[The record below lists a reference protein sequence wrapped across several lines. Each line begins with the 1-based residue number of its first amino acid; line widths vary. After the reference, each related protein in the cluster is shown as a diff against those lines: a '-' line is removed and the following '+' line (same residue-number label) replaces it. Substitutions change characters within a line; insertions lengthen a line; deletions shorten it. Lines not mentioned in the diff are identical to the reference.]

1 MDVPTQTV
9 SPDFEESTFKKVS
22 ARLIPFLFLLY
33 IVAFLDRVNVGFAK
47 LQMAKDLAFSDAIY
61 GFGAGVFF
69 FGYFFFEV
77 PSNVI
82 LEKVG
87 AKLWIARIMIT
98 WGIISTA
105 FAFVDVI
112 PWGPLPGLFGLGEV
126 EFSFYAL
133 RFLLGVAEAGFFPG
147 IILYLTYWYPSERR
161 ARTVALF
168 MTAIAIANVLG
179 SPLSGAIMQYM
190 DGIGGWRGW
199 HWLFVLEGLPSVIL
213 GVLVLFLL
221 DDGPQKA
228 TWLTDQERELVIA
241 RVAADNAGKTQSGG
255 GGHNM
260 MDAFRNGRVWAYAFV
275 YFSGVIGFYAVTFW
289 MPTIIQELGVDKKD
303 FLKVG
308 LLSMIPWG
316 IGAVAMV
323 VVGSHSDRTG
333 ERRWHVALSLLV
345 AVGGLFVLAAVG
357 KAPIPSM
364 IGLTLVTSGILSFVA
379 TFWALPT
386 AFLTGTAAAAGIA
399 WINSVGNLGGH
410 FGPDLIG
417 RIRTA
422 TSSSEWAFITLG
434 IIALVGVA
442 VTLLASRGLQ
452 STAPAR
458 RTSH

>member
-9 SPDFEESTFKKVS
+9 SPEFEDSTFKKVS

-47 LQMAKDLAFSDAIY
+47 LQMSKDLAFSDAIY

-77 PSNVI
+77 PSNI
-82 LEKVG
+82 LLEKVG

-98 WGIISTA
+98 WGIISSA
-105 FAFVDVI
+105 FAFVEVI
-112 PWGPLPGLFGLGEV
+112 PWGPLPALFGLGDV

-213 GVLVLFLL
+213 GLLVLVRL
-221 DDGPQKA
+221 DDGPHKA
-228 TWLTDQERELVIA
+228 TWLSDQERELVIA
-241 RVAADNAGKTQSGG
+241 KVAADNVGKAQDGG
-255 GGHNM
+255 AHDM
-260 MDAFRNGRVWAYAFV
+260 MGAFRNGRVWAYAFV
-275 YFSGVIGFYAVTFW
+275 YFSGVIGFYAVNFW

-316 IGAVAMV
+316 IAAVSMV

-345 AVGGLFVLAAVG
+345 AVAGLFLLAAVG

-422 TSSSEWAFITLG
+422 TNSSEWAFITLG

-442 VTLLASRGLQ
+442 VTLLVSRGLQ

-458 RTSH
+458 RISH